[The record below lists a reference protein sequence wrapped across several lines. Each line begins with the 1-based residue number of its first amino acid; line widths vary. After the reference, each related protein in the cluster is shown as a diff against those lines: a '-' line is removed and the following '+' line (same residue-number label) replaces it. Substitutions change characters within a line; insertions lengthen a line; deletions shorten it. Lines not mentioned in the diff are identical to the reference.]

1 ADVVDLSNGCVA
13 LGELDERTHDV
24 RYVAEAPRLVA
35 RAVDRDG
42 LVLEGLTGE
51 RGQHHAVLP
60 GLARSDRIEEADH
73 GGGKAALLPVGD
85 GEELVDELTRGIAPA
100 TLVRW
105 TEDEVAVFSE
115 WNMRGLP
122 VDLGGARY
130 QHTLSLLFGGA
141 QHMLGAVNV
150 GFDRAN

>member
-1 ADVVDLSNGCVA
+1 LVRFLVGNDLNDGFRARSSPDALRELHDRDFVGAADVVDLSNGCVA

-105 TEDEVAVFSE
+105 T
-115 WNMRGLP
+115 
-122 VDLGGARY
+122 
-130 QHTLSLLFGGA
+130 
-141 QHMLGAVNV
+141 
-150 GFDRAN
+150 